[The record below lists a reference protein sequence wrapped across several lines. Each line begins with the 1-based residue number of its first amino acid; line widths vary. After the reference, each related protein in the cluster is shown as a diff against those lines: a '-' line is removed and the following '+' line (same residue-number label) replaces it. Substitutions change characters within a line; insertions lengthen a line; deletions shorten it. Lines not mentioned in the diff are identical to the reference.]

1 MVERSAKRRDLTL
14 DKVVEAALAILR
26 TEDEAALT
34 MRRVARDLGV
44 TPMALYHHLP
54 DKDALLNAAVDQV
67 FLDAAQAAAPQE
79 MDWRDELSWFM
90 SEVRDPLVASPGIGQ
105 VFVRQPVLGPGTA
118 LTTERM
124 FRLLRAGGVTGDA
137 LAEAVDSITLLTI
150 GSIANEISRPAE
162 VRLQLPGFL
171 EAPEVL
177 PDHIDTYAR
186 RDGRARYLQA
196 LTWLMDGIETKAGI
210 SPNG

>member
-1 MVERSAKRRDLTL
+1 
-14 DKVVEAALAILR
+14 
-26 TEDEAALT
+26 

-67 FLDAAQAAAPQE
+67 FLDAARAAAPQE

-171 EAPEVL
+171 EAPRSL
-177 PDHIDTYAR
+177 AR
-186 RDGRARYLQA
+186 
-196 LTWLMDGIETKAGI
+196 
-210 SPNG
+210 PH

>member
-67 FLDAAQAAAPQE
+67 FLDAARAAAPQE

-177 PDHIDTYAR
+177 PDHIYTYAR